1 MLTDRV
7 RQWSRGI
14 LDPIAELLAKTG
26 VSPNVVTFIGF
37 LLMVLVGVVISQGY
51 LLAAGVLL
59 ILAAVFD
66 AFDGALA
73 RKLNRVTRFGAFFD
87 STLDRFSE
95 AAVFLG
101 ILIYYQS
108 QGAGT
113 EVILAYLAIIGSLM
127 VSYTRARGEGLG
139 ISIRGG
145 LLSRL
150 ERMVIVMIGLILNQ
164 LTIALWILA
173 PLTNFTAVQRIWLTW
188 RALQEEDQPSK
199 SDLPEETGGN
209 NEH

>member
-73 RKLNRVTRFGAFFD
+73 RKLDRVTRFGAFFD

-101 ILIYYQS
+101 ILIYYQK
-108 QGAGT
+108 QGAST

-150 ERMVIVMIGLILNQ
+150 ERMVIVMIGLILSQ

-188 RALQEEDQPSK
+188 RALQDEDQPPK

>member
-73 RKLNRVTRFGAFFD
+73 RKLDRVTRFGAFFD

-101 ILIYYQS
+101 ILIYYQK
-108 QGAGT
+108 QGAST

-150 ERMVIVMIGLILNQ
+150 ERMVIVMIGLILSQ

-188 RALQEEDQPSK
+188 RALQDEDQPAE

>member
-188 RALQEEDQPSK
+188 RALQEVDQPSK
-199 SDLPEETGGN
+199 SDLPEKTGGN

>member
-199 SDLPEETGGN
+199 SDLPDKTGGN

>member
-1 MLTDRV
+1 
-7 RQWSRGI
+7 
-14 LDPIAELLAKTG
+14 
-26 VSPNVVTFIGF
+26 
-37 LLMVLVGVVISQGY
+37 MVLVGVVISQGY
-51 LLAAGVLL
+51 LLAAGILL
-59 ILAAVFD
+59 SLAAIFD

-73 RKLNRVTRFGAFFD
+73 RKLDRVTRFGAFFD

-101 ILIYYQS
+101 ILIYYQN

-139 ISIRGG
+139 VSIRGG

-150 ERMVIVMIGLILNQ
+150 ERMVIVMIGLILSQ

-173 PLTNFTAVQRIWLTW
+173 PLTNFYDREGRSFPAIRDPAVR
-188 RALQEEDQPSK
+188 RHNVKVRP
-199 SDLPEETGGN
+199 
-209 NEH
+209 